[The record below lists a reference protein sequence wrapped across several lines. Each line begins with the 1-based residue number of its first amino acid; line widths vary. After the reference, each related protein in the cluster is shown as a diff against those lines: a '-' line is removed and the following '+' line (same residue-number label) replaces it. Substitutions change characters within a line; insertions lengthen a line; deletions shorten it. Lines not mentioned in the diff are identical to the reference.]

1 MKEEAGPM
9 SREEPPQKREEQK
22 QETRGQ
28 SVHRSLPLLQENL
41 TFDFLNFLAL
51 FPWRPDESRMLAV
64 LLGNGADGRNDCCLV
79 NCGWAGRMTDA
90 WEEATPW
97 DFCDFADTYDWAGT
111 SLDARK
117 GYLLSYNRLS
127 VPLEHKAFKTG

>member
-1 MKEEAGPM
+1 MKEEAGPT

-22 QETRGQ
+22 QETRGE

-51 FPWRPDESRMLAV
+51 FPWRPDKSRMLAV

-79 NCGWAGRMTDA
+79 NCGLAGRMTDA
-90 WEEATPW
+90 WEEATPR
-97 DFCDFADTYDWAGT
+97 DFCDVGT
-111 SLDARK
+111 PITGQAHPLMHGK
-117 GYLLSYNRLS
+117 GIY
-127 VPLEHKAFKTG
+127 